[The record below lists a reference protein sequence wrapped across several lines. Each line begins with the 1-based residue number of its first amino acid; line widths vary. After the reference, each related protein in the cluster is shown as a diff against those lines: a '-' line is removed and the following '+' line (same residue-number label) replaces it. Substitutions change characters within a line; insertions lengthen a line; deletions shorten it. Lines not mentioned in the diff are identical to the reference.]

1 MRIERRLCILNMI
14 DNIGELGIF
23 IAGCTVMI
31 ELATIALVECYGVSQ
46 GLCRLIDSVSSV
58 TMIVNSLYF
67 LSINNIISYKNTPR
81 INTGKSYEDWILIN
95 MAVATQRTR
104 HVFKRP

>member
-14 DNIGELGIF
+14 GVGQYIGELGIF

-31 ELATIALVECYGVSQ
+31 ELATAASVGCHIVFQ
-46 GLCRLIDSVSSV
+46 GQCKLIDSISSV

-67 LSINNIISYKNTPR
+67 LSCF
-81 INTGKSYEDWILIN
+81 
-95 MAVATQRTR
+95 A
-104 HVFKRP
+104 

>member
-1 MRIERRLCILNMI
+1 MS

-31 ELATIALVECYGVSQ
+31 ELATGASVGCHRVFQ
-46 GLCRLIDSVSSV
+46 GQCRLIDSVSSV

-67 LSINNIISYKNTPR
+67 LSC
-81 INTGKSYEDWILIN
+81 ILFCMI
-95 MAVATQRTR
+95 Q
-104 HVFKRP
+104 